1 MKARRIIDK
10 QFQERIRNE
19 VKEEFTRQSN
29 DMAQRVFKLFCVALH
44 QEFGFGKYRLSRL
57 LQAVNKLST
66 EREQDEIFW
75 THVDRI
81 VIEYIGLDFPREDYD
96 KMDE

>member
-1 MKARRIIDK
+1 MKARRTIDK
-10 QFQERIRNE
+10 QFQQRIRDE
-19 VKEEFTRQSN
+19 VEAEFQKQSN

-44 QEFGFGKYRLSRL
+44 QTFGFGKYRLSRQ
-57 LQAVNKLST
+57 LQAVNELST